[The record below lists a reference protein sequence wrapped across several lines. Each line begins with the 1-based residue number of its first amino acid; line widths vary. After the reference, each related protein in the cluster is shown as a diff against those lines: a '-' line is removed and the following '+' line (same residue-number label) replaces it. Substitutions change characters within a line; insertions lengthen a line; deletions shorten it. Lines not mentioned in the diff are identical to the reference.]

1 MVVVWKLSYAVRM
14 GVSYGTKM
22 PNNPM
27 SQLACGACYVY
38 RVIPTP
44 RCQGPLV
51 QDLSV
56 DGVLIMISSAF
67 ECGTYFYF
75 WKLWSVSYT
84 VPFESI
90 RQSRVTDP
98 CVGTKF
104 ESCHGSWGRFV
115 ELIFHVTNHSNCLEI
130 VEKWVEATK
139 QIPHLVSPNY
149 S

>member
-1 MVVVWKLSYAVRM
+1 MKL
-14 GVSYGTKM
+14 
-22 PNNPM
+22 
-27 SQLACGACYVY
+27 
-38 RVIPTP
+38 
-44 RCQGPLV
+44 
-51 QDLSV
+51 
-56 DGVLIMISSAF
+56 
-67 ECGTYFYF
+67 
-75 WKLWSVSYT
+75 
-84 VPFESI
+84 PFESI

-98 CVGTKF
+98 YVGTKF